1 MDTFIN
7 LIKINLIFSVLYLLY
22 KWLLE
27 KETFFQWNRFFLL
40 MAIPFSI
47 ALGTYRPGPIVLDTA
62 IS

>member
-47 ALGTYRPGPIVLDTA
+47 ALGTYRPYL
-62 IS
+62 S